1 MIMIRYD
8 LAKYIEADS
17 KNFPGARGNFLQNIK
32 AICLPILFV
41 INDIFGR
48 IFII

>member
-17 KNFPGARGNFLQNIK
+17 KNFPGARGG
-32 AICLPILFV
+32 
-41 INDIFGR
+41 IFYK
-48 IFII
+48 I

>member
-17 KNFPGARGNFLQNIK
+17 KNFPGARGGIYKIQR
-32 AICLPILFV
+32 LFV
-41 INDIFGR
+41 CQSYL
-48 IFII
+48 

>member
-1 MIMIRYD
+1 MIRYD

-17 KNFPGARGNFLQNIK
+17 KNFPGARGGDFLQNIK

-41 INDIFGR
+41 INDIYGR